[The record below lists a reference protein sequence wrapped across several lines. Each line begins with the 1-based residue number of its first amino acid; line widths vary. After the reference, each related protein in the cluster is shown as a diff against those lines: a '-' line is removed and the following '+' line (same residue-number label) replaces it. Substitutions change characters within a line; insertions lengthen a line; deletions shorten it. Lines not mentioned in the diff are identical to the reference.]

1 MQRHITVE
9 GSHTPART
17 FSSPESAIQYA
28 QRTISVAPARW
39 IRAHNALLAGVATHA
54 IVTAAGAVTFT
65 LDQGTSDGN

>member
-39 IRAHNALLAGVATHA
+39 IRTHNALVAGVATHA
-54 IVTAAGAVTFT
+54 IVTAAGAVTFRVQEAT
-65 LDQGTSDGN
+65 DA